1 MGDLILF
8 VARHIT
14 FRWIDAYG
22 LDIGRQSSGTDPST
36 VGGQCEGRN
45 TSGMVLKSTAAPSL
59 REKVQID

>member
-22 LDIGRQSSGTDPST
+22 LGIERQFSYLTRQRSEVSARGATR
-36 VGGQCEGRN
+36 VGH
-45 TSGMVLKSTAAPSL
+45 VP
-59 REKVQID
+59 